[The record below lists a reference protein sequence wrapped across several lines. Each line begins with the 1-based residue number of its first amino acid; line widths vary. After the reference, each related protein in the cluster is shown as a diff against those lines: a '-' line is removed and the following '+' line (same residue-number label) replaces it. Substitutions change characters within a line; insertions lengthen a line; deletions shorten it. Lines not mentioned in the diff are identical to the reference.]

1 MSNSASADIG
11 AAVASPV
18 AARHLDLRYDAAQ
31 DRLWLTARSEGAA
44 VDLALTRRLT
54 RLLLGGM
61 LDLLMRTSDAVGRSS
76 AAHRGDVLLFEH
88 LAALDRQPAPPPAAP
103 VAGPES
109 GEAAANRPAPVLVG
123 RVDLSLGADGFS
135 LSFWAATE
143 LARLRLPRDQAHLL
157 LDVLVAK
164 TRDAEWDLAELAWM
178 DRRGQFVRAEGAL
191 AS

>member
-1 MSNSASADIG
+1 MNGSASADG
-11 AAVASPV
+11 VAAAGPV

-31 DRLWLTARSEGAA
+31 DRLWLTARSDAEK

-88 LAALDRQPAPPPAAP
+88 LAALDRQPAPAPGIPAA
-103 VAGPES
+103 VADT
-109 GEAAANRPAPVLVG
+109 GEKAAAPALVS
-123 RVDLSLGADGFS
+123 RVDLSLRGDGLT
-135 LSFWAATE
+135 LSFWATAE

-157 LDVLVAK
+157 LDVLIAK
-164 TRDAEWDLAELAWM
+164 TREAEWDLAELAWM
-178 DRRGQFVRAEGAL
+178 DRRGQFVRGEGVL